1 MTYSDSVC
9 LYVSIQY
16 SGKMKH
22 NRTLL
27 KADIQICHEAVI
39 DKQRQMFN
47 HCVHYT

>member
-1 MTYSDSVC
+1 MIYSDFVC

-16 SGKMKH
+16 SGKIKD

-39 DKQRQMFN
+39 ERQRKMSN
-47 HCVHYT
+47 HCVQYT